1 MAANAEGVKEEV
13 EEFKSVVP
21 LMQVRCTALHS
32 TAQRVQS
39 AYTLSWGQ

>member
-21 LMQVRCTALHS
+21 LVQVRR
-32 TAQRVQS
+32 TAQQV
-39 AYTLSWGQ
+39 